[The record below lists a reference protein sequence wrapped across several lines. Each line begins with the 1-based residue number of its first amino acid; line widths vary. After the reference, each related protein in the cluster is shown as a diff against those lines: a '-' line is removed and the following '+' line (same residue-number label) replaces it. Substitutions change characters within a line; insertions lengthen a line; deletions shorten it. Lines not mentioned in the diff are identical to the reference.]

1 MHPEDETCKRLGCS
15 QSGKSGVRKDRIAE
29 VLVQFFAVFG
39 IRSWLHG
46 ATVDK
51 SDASRSSLSVLC
63 TPYTLS
69 LQSLKKEIDLAISKT
84 QLSQYYLHILGRKFS
99 LTHNHWSSVHILIF
113 FSFKYRMAG
122 TFLPDKYGTTM
133 SKKPGKLL
141 ARHWW
146 DSFRQRL
153 QPQRL
158 CFQNKP
164 SRMKVA
170 HTPHPL

>member
-1 MHPEDETCKRLGCS
+1 MHPEDETCKRLRCS
-15 QSGKSGVRKDRIAE
+15 QSGKSGVRKERIAE
-29 VLVQFFAVFG
+29 VIYMCAVLRYQELGFM
-39 IRSWLHG
+39 SP
-46 ATVDK
+46 ADK

-122 TFLPDKYGTTM
+122 TC
-133 SKKPGKLL
+133 KKHGKLL